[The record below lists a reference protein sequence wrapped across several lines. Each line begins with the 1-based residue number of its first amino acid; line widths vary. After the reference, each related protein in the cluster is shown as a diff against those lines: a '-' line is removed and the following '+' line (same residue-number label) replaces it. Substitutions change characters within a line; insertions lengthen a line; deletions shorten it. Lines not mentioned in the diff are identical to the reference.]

1 MKTTENNKALVY
13 DDNCPLCKAYTAAF
27 VKGGLLK
34 AKNRIAFSH
43 VNIQQFHLEWKKA
56 RNEIPL
62 IDLKTGEVKYGV
74 DALTDILQQKFP
86 LIKSIM
92 KIKWLNWF
100 FRKLYKLVSYNRK
113 IIVASVTVTR
123 ALDCAPDYSFFWRW
137 VLIIFCYTISNYF
150 IIKSTSLLCDYKI
163 FTLPG
168 LVIFW
173 MIISVASRMVASKK
187 TATEIHA
194 HASITAT
201 ITCFFLFIGACC
213 VKFFNLPFWL
223 ASCLFLFIVMVTV
236 KQIKRRCLF
245 IRDYN
250 NTETQTTSVL

>member
-1 MKTTENNKALVY
+1 M
-13 DDNCPLCKAYTAAF
+13 
-27 VKGGLLK
+27 
-34 AKNRIAFSH
+34 
-43 VNIQQFHLEWKKA
+43 NIQQFHLEWKKA

-137 VLIIFCYTISNYF
+137 VLIIFCCTISNYF

-173 MIISVASRMVASKK
+173 MIIPVASGMVASKK

-201 ITCFFLFIGACC
+201 ITGFFLFIGACC
-213 VKFFNLPFWL
+213 VKFFNLPSGLRAVYFY
-223 ASCLFLFIVMVTV
+223 S
-236 KQIKRRCLF
+236 
-245 IRDYN
+245 
-250 NTETQTTSVL
+250 S